1 MFSKSII
8 VAVAVGALLV
18 CADPDPTVPGPGDV
32 YSEGSDCKIGWS
44 PDTTGTWTEMSIQ
57 LMTGN
62 NWEMVHLADITTIDA
77 TKETT
82 YTYPCPQV
90 TPNSAIYFYQFKGPA
105 SGDTYWTT
113 RFAIADSS
121 GATTPPTESTQ
132 PNGDKVLWGTGS
144 IVGSGGNDTTT
155 TSLHTSASNP
165 TSSDSTPSSSRT
177 LTSSRLTPSL
187 SSSSSRSSQST
198 SATSNATSSNT
209 GGAVIASS
217 PQAAGAVVALVAA
230 GFTFMF

>member
-1 MFSKSII
+1 MMFSKSII

-18 CADPDPTVPGPGDV
+18 YADPDPTVPGPGDV
-32 YSEGSDCKIGWS
+32 YNEGSNCKIGWS
-44 PDTTGTWTEMSIQ
+44 PDTTGTWTKMSIQ

-62 NWEMVHLADITTIDA
+62 NWDMVHLADITTIDA

-90 TPNSAIYFYQFKGPA
+90 TPNSAIYFYQFKNP
-105 SGDTYWTT
+105 SSDETHWTT

-121 GATTPPTESTQ
+121 GATTPPSESVQ
-132 PNGDKVLWGTGS
+132 PNGDKILWGTGS
-144 IVGSGGNDTTT
+144 IVGSDGNDTTT
-155 TSLHTSASNP
+155 TSPPTSAPNPTSSNP
-165 TSSDSTPSSSRT
+165 TSKT

-198 SATSNATSSNT
+198 SATPNATSSNT

-217 PQAAGAVVALVAA
+217 PQAAGAVVALVAIV
-230 GFTFMF
+230 FTFVF